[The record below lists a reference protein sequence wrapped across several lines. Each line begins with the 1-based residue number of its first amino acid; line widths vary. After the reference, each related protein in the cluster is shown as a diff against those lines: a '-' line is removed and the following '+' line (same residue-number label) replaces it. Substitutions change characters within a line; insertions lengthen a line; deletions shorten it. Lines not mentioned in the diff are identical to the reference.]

1 MDTQDTTRAPQLVEA
16 PEIVVSGA
24 PDRPTGD
31 RPVIVWSGTVPAAA
45 SGRTRLRRAVQAGV
59 ALGLVLAVSGVGW
72 LALGGSGADDVATD
86 RVPAADGA
94 AADKPAVVA
103 PLTLQVDAPTAVQ
116 AGQPAELVVDYQDGK
131 GTFSG
136 STEDWGDGVGTS
148 SLAQGRCT
156 AAGPPADPTSGSYR
170 ATHTWA
176 EPGSYAVTIGVSSY
190 TCVDGAAVEE
200 QASTTVTV
208 VVGP

>member
-1 MDTQDTTRAPQLVEA
+1 MDTKDTARGPQLVEV
-16 PEIVVSGA
+16 PEIVVSGT
-24 PDRPTGD
+24 PDRPVLD
-31 RPVIVWSGTVPAAA
+31 RPVILRTEPASPAAPVR
-45 SGRTRLRRAVQAGV
+45 SRLRRAVQLGL
-59 ALGLVLAVSGVGW
+59 ALGVVLAVAGGGW
-72 LALGGSGADDVATD
+72 LALGGAGDDDVATNSAAD
-86 RVPAADGA
+86 SAPAAAGPA
-94 AADKPAVVA
+94 AIA
-103 PLTLQVDAPTAVQ
+103 PLTLQVDAPAAVQ
-116 AGQPAELVVDYQDGK
+116 AGQPADLVVHYQDGK

-156 AAGPPADPTSGSYR
+156 AAGPPAEPTDGSYT

-176 EPGSYAVTIGVSSY
+176 EAGSYTVSVGVSSY